1 MICGVQVLENVFEVL
16 RHINPPGCTL
26 PLLRRMGNFNTSA
39 PDTGMFFTDV
49 SEGAARNDQLQ
60 KKARELQEMF
70 LSTVNLIY
78 FCAGD
83 KEVDECIKEALR
95 TTPSKGSGAKD
106 SDDAAPSKDS
116 GDAAP
121 SKDSDGA
128 TPSSDAAPSKDSG
141 VERGLANVSDHGDD
155 SDESSSD
162 SSSEDSCEDE
172 VGSSSAVVN
181 KDKKSSGGTA
191 TESGARKRKRRG
203 QGPGFSKKCKRVER
217 RKRLARKRV

>member
-1 MICGVQVLENVFEVL
+1 MKCGVQVLENVFEVL

-83 KEVDECIKEALR
+83 KEVDECIKEALG

-116 GDAAP
+116 GD
-121 SKDSDGA
+121 
-128 TPSSDAAPSKDSG
+128 DAKNKHVLRDERLDMEAG
-141 VERGLANVSDHGDD
+141 VKRRSAQME
-155 SDESSSD
+155 
-162 SSSEDSCEDE
+162 EDE
-172 VGSSSAVVN
+172 RS
-181 KDKKSSGGTA
+181 
-191 TESGARKRKRRG
+191 
-203 QGPGFSKKCKRVER
+203 SKKK
-217 RKRLARKRV
+217 K